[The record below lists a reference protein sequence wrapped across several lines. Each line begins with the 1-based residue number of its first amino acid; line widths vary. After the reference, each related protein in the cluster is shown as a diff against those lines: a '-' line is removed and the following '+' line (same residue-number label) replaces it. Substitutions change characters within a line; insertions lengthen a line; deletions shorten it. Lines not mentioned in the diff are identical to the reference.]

1 MFHVCLNLYD
11 LFQQSRG
18 MTVQE
23 LERGFHGMSLD
34 HGQVSGFKATTKTHI
49 IVSDSST
56 CLVLNSVMHQSFVT
70 TAPQPTRKGGG

>member
-34 HGQVSGFKATTKTHI
+34 HGQVSGFKATTKNTY
-49 IVSDSST
+49 S
-56 CLVLNSVMHQSFVT
+56 CFLQLNMSGF
-70 TAPQPTRKGGG
+70 K